1 MPKITRQRGKRGDP
15 NKPCG
20 YCKRPKDNHT
30 ESCKYGPNAT
40 QRRPR
45 GMRSSSDAPKV
56 REISLR
62 DVLAHLRA
70 NCEELERAIARLEDI
85 FNRA

>member
-1 MPKITRQRGKRGDP
+1 MPKAIAHRGKRGDP

-30 ESCKYGPNAT
+30 ESCKYGPNAP

-45 GMRSSSDAPKV
+45 RMSSDVPKV

-85 FNRA
+85 FKTP